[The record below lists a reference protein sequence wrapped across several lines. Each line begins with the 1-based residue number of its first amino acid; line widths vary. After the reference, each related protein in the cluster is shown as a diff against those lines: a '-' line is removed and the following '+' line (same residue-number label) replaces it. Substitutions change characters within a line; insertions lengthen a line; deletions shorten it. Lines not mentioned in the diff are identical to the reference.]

1 MKKTEHGANLFEI
14 SSKYGFELSKIMD
27 FSSNINPFGASP
39 KALSQ
44 LTAHPD
50 LVSIYPDPAYT
61 DLKQAVEDYTGA
73 SADHILLG
81 SGATSLISGFIKKI
95 APKNALLQK
104 PAYSEYEKE
113 LRKNQAVIHEY
124 LLSANDD
131 FRPSAETIIQL
142 SKKHHCELI
151 VLCNPNNP
159 TGSLL
164 RKEEI
169 NHILQQT
176 DAYLMVD
183 ETYIEFTDVRQFS
196 CSTLVNDHS
205 RLFVIRG
212 TSKFFSTPGIRLGYA
227 LCSDPVTVESLN
239 KDHNLWDINIFADR
253 LGSVMFRDADYHK
266 KTFELIAAQRSYLLQ
281 ELASFEDFKVY
292 SSYGNFI
299 LSQIVSK
306 RFTAKE
312 LYDALLPKKIIIRN
326 CQSFD
331 GLSEYFFRVCTLKPE
346 ENRLLIAAI
355 SEFIA
360 SK

>member
-1 MKKTEHGANLFEI
+1 MKKTEHGANLFDI
-14 SSKYGFELSKIMD
+14 SKNYGFEISEIMD

-39 KALSQ
+39 KALSILKEQ
-44 LTAHPD
+44 PE

-61 DLKQAVEDYTGA
+61 DLRQAVEAYTGA
-73 SADHILLG
+73 SSEHILLG
-81 SGATSLISGFIKKI
+81 SGATGLISGFIKTL

-113 LRKNQAVIHEY
+113 LKKNQTTIHEY
-124 LLSANDD
+124 LLSEKND
-131 FRPSAETIIQL
+131 FLPCVQTIIDL
-142 SKKHHCELI
+142 AKKHHCELI

-164 RKEEI
+164 KKEEI
-169 NHILQQT
+169 DQILRET

-183 ETYIEFTDVRQFS
+183 ETYIEFTDTESFS
-196 CSTLVNDHS
+196 SSTLVSSHPG
-205 RLFVIRG
+205 LFVIRG

-227 LCSDPVTVESLN
+227 LCSDPKIQSALSQE
-239 KDHNLWDINIFADR
+239 HNLWDINIFADR
-253 LGSVMFRDADYHK
+253 LGSVMFRDTDYHK
-266 KTFELIAAQRSYLLQ
+266 KTFELIKAQRSYLYESL
-281 ELASFEDFKVY
+281 SRFEDFKVY
-292 SSYGNFI
+292 TSYGNFI
-299 LSQIVSK
+299 LSQIISK

-312 LYDALLPKKIIIRN
+312 LYEALLPKKIIIRN

-346 ENRLLIAAI
+346 ENQLLVESIAD
-355 SEFIA
+355 FVR